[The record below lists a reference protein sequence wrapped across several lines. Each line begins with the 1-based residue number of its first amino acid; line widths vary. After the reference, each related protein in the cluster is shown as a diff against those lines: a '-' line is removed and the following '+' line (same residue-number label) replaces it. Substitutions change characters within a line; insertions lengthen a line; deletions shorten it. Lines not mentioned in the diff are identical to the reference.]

1 MQKCNKQIIRI
12 CLVLLMFLLSIF
24 VNNTSINNTF
34 IESKNNSISKS
45 FSSSSKYNQD
55 VENNFD
61 L

>member
-34 IESKNNSISKS
+34 IESKNNFISKS
-45 FSSSSKYNQD
+45 FSSSSKYNKD

>member
-24 VNNTSINNTF
+24 VNNTSINNAF

>member
-34 IESKNNSISKS
+34 IESKNNFISKS
-45 FSSSSKYNQD
+45 FSSSSKYNHD

>member
-1 MQKCNKQIIRI
+1 MQKCNKQITRI

-34 IESKNNSISKS
+34 IESKNNFISKS

>member
-34 IESKNNSISKS
+34 IESKNNFISKS